1 MATDADSGLMSALLY
16 LRGDIGT
23 MATVTRTEKR
33 TKNKLQ
39 PLGDRVLVER
49 EESEERT
56 AGGIVLPDKAR
67 DKSKRGKVLS
77 VGNGKLNKD
86 GKRIPP
92 TVKLGDLVLFSGYS
106 GEEIKFDGKE
116 VLLIREDDI
125 LAVIRN

>member
-1 MATDADSGLMSALLY
+1 MAT
-16 LRGDIGT
+16 
-23 MATVTRTEKR
+23 ATKTKKR
-33 TKNKLQ
+33 ITLKLQ

-92 TVKLGDLVLFSGYS
+92 TVKPGDRVLFSGYS
-106 GEEIKFDGKE
+106 GEEIKIDGQE
-116 VLLIREDDI
+116 MLLVREDDI
-125 LAVIRN
+125 LAVIRD

>member
-1 MATDADSGLMSALLY
+1 MAT
-16 LRGDIGT
+16 
-23 MATVTRTEKR
+23 ATRVKKR
-33 TKNKLQ
+33 TALKLQ

-92 TVKLGDLVLFSGYS
+92 TVKAGDRVLFSGYS
-106 GEEIKFDGKE
+106 GEEIKFDGRE

-125 LAVIRN
+125 LAIVRD

>member
-1 MATDADSGLMSALLY
+1 MAT
-16 LRGDIGT
+16 
-23 MATVTRTEKR
+23 ATKS
-33 TKNKLQ
+33 KNKKAVKLQ

-49 EESEERT
+49 EEAEKRT

-86 GKRIPP
+86 GKRSPL
-92 TVKLGDLVLFSGYS
+92 TVKPGDQVLFSGYS
-106 GEEIKFDGKE
+106 GEEIKTDGRE

-125 LAVIRN
+125 LAVIRD

>member
-1 MATDADSGLMSALLY
+1 MATAI
-16 LRGDIGT
+16 RK
-23 MATVTRTEKR
+23 EKR
-33 TKNKLQ
+33 TALKLQ

-67 DKSKRGKVLS
+67 DKSKRGKILS
-77 VGNGKLNKD
+77 VGNGKLNKE

-92 TVKLGDLVLFSGYS
+92 TVKPGDRVLFSGYS
-106 GEEIKFDGKE
+106 GEEIKIDGRE

-125 LAVIRN
+125 LAVIHD